1 MRSKDSVGIIAFP
14 GLRVGVHQ
22 RSGQAGQRM
31 QQSVLS
37 VDCDLVTLG

>member
-1 MRSKDSVGIIAFP
+1 
-14 GLRVGVHQ
+14 VHQ